1 MPASGFDAK
10 TTSFLRPSGARGA
23 ALAVFLAGGLLACA
37 VSAHPK
43 RPAPPEPAP
52 MAIEAPPPQEPR
64 QLWKRLSEREASY
77 LQRQLTQIRRWE
89 GRPAGESPQ
98 PLATGSLAAA
108 ALASQGGSEAP
119 RLREEAARFASGA
132 LNQCAKWT
140 TNKCARAQ
148 LPLERLALQYPDL
161 LPPELLA
168 RLRAKVSNAAPPPG
182 EGQVRDPWS
191 FTDTENQRMIAMAR
205 SLVGQVVGGTPGSPT
220 AQGWG
225 AYAEAFLRAHDRD
238 GWYEAESPGYIA
250 LSITGLLQL
259 ADFAPQ
265 PAVREL
271 ARRNLDVL
279 FTTWAQEQVGGFPAG
294 PKVRTSAVWSL
305 SRQSSPWQSWAWLA
319 AGIGDPEEINFADRA
334 ELPVSHYEIPAGA
347 VRLLTDRRRQPPY
360 EIRAQRKILHSK
372 RRPYDASLYAYATPD
387 YILGASQSV
396 EGLALRVS
404 GGQEI
409 VATLFAESPEFA
421 PVYLWSRTRTPASDD
436 AEQLNTLD
444 QAVASRNL
452 VLARLDTPGA
462 GTGHVFLSAPWGTP
476 EAVGDVVVARC
487 GDAYVALVTEGGWDL
502 EPAIERYPDY
512 YGVGNKRREDLAG
525 SWVAVPRRQPASVAL
540 VAGRRAED
548 GDFTEWKRRQ
558 ATARLT
564 VGENGAIHFTG
575 GDGARSDFLPGRRA
589 TLAGQAVE
597 ATEYPRMASPFL
609 ASPVPGSWSFPLDKG
624 IQEKESKEKG
634 APERPQGKD
643 PRKAGT

>member
-1 MPASGFDAK
+1 MPASGFDANI
-10 TTSFLRPSGARGA
+10 TSFLRRSGAPGA

-37 VSAHPK
+37 TSAPPK
-43 RPAPPEPAP
+43 RSSPSRSAPTSPAVAPPVESQ
-52 MAIEAPPPQEPR
+52 ERTEPR
-64 QLWKRLSEREASY
+64 QLWKQLSEREASY

-108 ALASQGGSEAP
+108 ALASQGGPEAP
-119 RLREEAARFASGA
+119 RLLEEAARFASGA
-132 LNQCAKWT
+132 LDQCAKWT

-161 LPPELLA
+161 LPPALLA

-205 SLVGQVVGGTPGSPT
+205 SLVGQVVGGTPASTT

-225 AYAEAFLRAHDRD
+225 AYAEAFLKAHDRD

-250 LSITGLLQL
+250 LSITALLQL

-265 PAVREL
+265 PVVREL

-294 PKVRTSAVWSL
+294 PKVRTSAIWSL

-334 ELPVSHYEIPAGA
+334 ELPVSHYEIPATA
-347 VRLLTDRRRQPPY
+347 VRLLSDRRRQPPY

-396 EGLALRVS
+396 GGLALRVS

-409 VATLFAESPEFA
+409 VATLFAESPAFA

-462 GTGHVFLSAPWGTP
+462 GTGHVFLSPPWGTP
-476 EAVGDVVVARC
+476 EAIGDAVVARC
-487 GDAYVALVTEGGWDL
+487 GNAYVALVTEGGWEL
-502 EPAIERYPDY
+502 APAIERYPDY

-548 GDFTEWKRRQ
+548 GDFAEWKRRQ
-558 ATARLT
+558 AAARLT
-564 VGENGAIHFTG
+564 VGENGAIHFTAA
-575 GDGARSDFLPGRRA
+575 DGARSDFLPGRRA

-597 ATEYPRMASPFL
+597 AADYPRMASPFL
-609 ASPVPGSWSFPLDKG
+609 ASSTPGELVVPAGNG
-624 IQEKESKEKG
+624 GQRKG

-643 PRKAGT
+643 PK